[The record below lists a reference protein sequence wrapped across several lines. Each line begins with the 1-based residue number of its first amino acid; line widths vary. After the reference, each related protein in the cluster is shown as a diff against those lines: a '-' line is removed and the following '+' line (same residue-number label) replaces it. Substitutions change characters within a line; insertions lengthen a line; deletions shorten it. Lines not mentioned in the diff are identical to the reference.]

1 MKLKKVILFSV
12 ISLLSVNLSAQRI
25 SKLINTDWVF
35 TYGYDV
41 KKSAKE
47 RVDIPHT
54 WNATDA
60 LTGQLDYYRG
70 VGNYQK
76 EVFIE
81 EEWKG
86 KRLFLKFDGVNTVA
100 NVFVNGKHI
109 GEHRGGYTAFIFEL
123 TDKVEYG
130 QNNTILVRANN
141 ALQLDVMPLLGDFN
155 FYGGIYRDVHFIVS
169 DEAIISPL
177 DYASSGIYLKQNN
190 ISKEK
195 AEVEALVKISNP
207 NQISGLSLRVKVLDG
222 ESVVCQH
229 AIAVSAEQSEV
240 NVPITIENPH
250 LWNAVKDPFMYRVVV
265 SLTDG
270 KRVDDSVEQPLGL
283 RYYSV
288 DSNDG
293 FILNGEP
300 LKLRG
305 VCRHQDRAI
314 YANALRPEHH
324 DEDLALIEE
333 MGANTIRLSHY
344 PHAPC
349 FYDLLDKSGIVVW
362 SEIPFVGPGGYRDKG
377 FVDQASFKAN
387 GKQQLIEMIR
397 QNYNHP
403 SICFWGLFNEL
414 KTNGDNPVDY
424 VNELNALAHKED
436 PTRITTSA
444 SNIED
449 KSLNSITDLIA
460 WNRYFG
466 WYRGNP
472 SDLGQWMDD
481 MHSANLEFKIGL
493 SEYGAGASVF
503 HHQEE
508 LKKPVASSRFHP
520 ENWQRHYHEAYWKV
534 VDERDYIW
542 GTYIWNMFDFG
553 AVHRREGDAIGIND
567 KGLVSFDRKIKKD
580 VFFFYKA
587 NWNTHDKFVHIN
599 DKRFEVREQADISIS
614 VYSNCEEVELFV
626 NGLSQGKNTGD
637 YGAFIWND
645 ITLNIGDNKIEVRSK
660 HKKEVFLILVY
671 GHFNS
676 FY

>member
-155 FYGGIYRDVHFIVS
+155 FYGGVYRDVHLIVS

-190 ISKEK
+190 VSKEK

-207 NQISGLSLRVKVLDG
+207 KQVSSLSLYLNIFDG
-222 ESVVCQH
+222 ESIVFQH
-229 AIAVSAEQSEV
+229 KLSVAANATEIQ
-240 NVPITIENPH
+240 VPIVIEKPH
-250 LWNAVKDPFMYRVVV
+250 LWNGVKDPFMYRVELT
-265 SLTDG
+265 LTDG
-270 KRVDDSVEQPLGL
+270 KDVHDTVEQNLGL
-283 RYYSV
+283 RFYTM

-293 FILNGEP
+293 FFLNGEH
-300 LKLRG
+300 LKLHG

-344 PHAPC
+344 PQAPY
-349 FYDLLDKSGIVVW
+349 FYDLLDKSGIVAW
-362 SEIPFVGPGGYRDKG
+362 SEIPFIGPGGYKDKG
-377 FVDQASFKAN
+377 FVNQASFRAN

-424 VNELNALAHKED
+424 IKELNALAHNED

-472 SDLGQWMDD
+472 SDLGPWMDN
-481 MHSANLEFKIGL
+481 MHSANPEFRIGL

-508 LKKPVASSRFHP
+508 FKKPIASSRFHP
-520 ENWQRHYHEAYWKV
+520 ENWQRHYHEEYWKV
-534 VDERDYIW
+534 VDQRDYIW

-553 AVHRREGDAIGIND
+553 AVHRREGEAIGIND
-567 KGLVSFDRKIKKD
+567 KGLVSFDRKVKKD

-587 NWNTHDKFVHIN
+587 NWNTQDKFVHLN
-599 DKRFEVREQADISIS
+599 DKRFTIREQVDVLVS

-626 NGLSQGKNTGD
+626 NGVSQGKHTGD
-637 YGAFIWND
+637 YGTFIWND
-645 ITLNIGDNKIEVRSK
+645 ITLQIGDNKIEVRSK
-660 HKKEVFLILVY
+660 HKKEVFIDTCMWTRQ
-671 GHFNS
+671 
-676 FY
+676 